1 MNRLKSSSEG
11 ITTAYKLQHHMAM
24 RKQVHSSVGSIPPPP
39 QGFRVHQ
46 KQSLMAIPTG
56 VAGGFG
62 NSLAKHRTFAVD
74 VSPDM

>member
-1 MNRLKSSSEG
+1 MHALVLGATTTTMATTQANSSG
-11 ITTAYKLQHHMAM
+11 A
-24 RKQVHSSVGSIPPPP
+24 GDIPPAP

-46 KQSLMAIPTG
+46 KHSLMAIPTG

-74 VSPDM
+74 ISPDM